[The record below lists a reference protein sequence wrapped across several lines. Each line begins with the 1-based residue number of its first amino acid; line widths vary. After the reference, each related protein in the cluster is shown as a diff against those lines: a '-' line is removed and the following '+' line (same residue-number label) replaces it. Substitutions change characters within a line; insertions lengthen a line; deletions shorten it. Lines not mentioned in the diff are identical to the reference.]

1 MTQMKHFLSFLAIG
15 CLLFIFGKTAFSES
29 RTTIILGCETSVLT
43 APVWVAESKGYFSDH
58 HLDVR
63 IKSFE
68 SGKASLESML
78 TNHDVDICTVAQTPI
93 MFSSFIRD
101 DFGILSAMV
110 TSTRDLKLIG
120 DKRQGIFTPK
130 DLVGKTV
137 GVTKGS
143 TSQFFLNACLINLLI
158 NPSLVKERN
167 YSPTKLP
174 HALLNKD
181 VCAICIWEPHA
192 LTAKELMGPNA
203 IVLSSSDVYREDFYF
218 VTTQAFKNEKR
229 KSLEAF
235 LSAILQAQQFIAKNS
250 SQTMDIVSKRLNFKR
265 EVIEKIW
272 QEYRFE
278 LMLDQSIIVT
288 LEDEAKWAIASK
300 LVDHT
305 RVPNYLKYIYAEPM
319 KQVFPENVEIISK

>member
-1 MTQMKHFLSFLAIG
+1 MIVIPGEK
-15 CLLFIFGKTAFSES
+15 AFPASPA
-29 RTTIILGCETSVLT
+29 TIILGCETSVLT
-43 APVWVAESKGYFSDH
+43 APVWVAESKGYFYDN

-63 IKSFE
+63 IKPFE
-68 SGKASLESML
+68 SGKASLHSML

-93 MFSSFIRD
+93 MFSSFQRN
-101 DFGILSAMV
+101 DFGIIAAMV
-110 TSTRDLKLIG
+110 TSTQDIKVVG

-130 DLVGKTV
+130 DLIGKTV

-143 TSQFFLNACLINLLI
+143 TSQFFLNAFLINLLI
-158 NPSLVKERN
+158 NPSLVKERDF
-167 YSPTKLP
+167 SPTKLP
-174 HALLNKD
+174 HALLNKE

-192 LTAKELMGPNA
+192 LTAKELTGPNG
-203 IVLSSSDVYREDFYF
+203 IVLPSLDVYREDFYF
-218 VTTQAFKNEKR
+218 VTTQAIKNEKR
-229 KSLEAF
+229 KTLEAF

-250 SQTMDIVSKRLNFKR
+250 SQAMDMVSKRLNFKR

-272 QEYRFE
+272 GEYRFE

-300 LVDHT
+300 LVDKSM
-305 RVPNYLKYIYAEPM
+305 VPNYLKYIYAEPL